1 MELQLLFIYILIV
14 LQKLYSKLT
23 IKNVN
28 KNMIIQEF
36 SIYAI
41 TSMFLLSSFDK
52 LLLPMITG
60 EVIGVKDTTRL
71 IARYPSVSKKLLMLI
86 VIIGGIV
93 ELYSSYLILSGHDT
107 KNKKQRNLGLY
118 ILVVFTILATFL
130 MYANPIVGYKY
141 LPIVSNISTIG
152 GLLSLT
158 QF

>member
-1 MELQLLFIYILIV
+1 MELQLLFIYVLIV
-14 LQKLYSKLT
+14 LQKLYIKLT
-23 IKNVN
+23 IKKVDMNI
-28 KNMIIQEF
+28 IIQEF
-36 SIYAI
+36 SIYAV
-41 TSMFLLSSFDK
+41 TGMFLLSSFDK
-52 LLLPMITG
+52 LLLPIITG
-60 EVIGVKDTTRL
+60 EVIGGKDTARL
-71 IARYPSVSKKLLMLI
+71 IARYPFVSEKLLTII

-93 ELYSSYLILSGHDT
+93 ELYSSYIILHGHDT

-118 ILVVFTILATFL
+118 ILSVFTVLATFL

>member
-118 ILVVFTILATFL
+118 ILVVFTILATLF

>member
-118 ILVVFTILATFL
+118 TLIVFTILATFL

>member
-1 MELQLLFIYILIV
+1 MELQILFIYVLIV
-14 LQKLYSKLT
+14 LQKLYSKLM

-36 SIYAI
+36 SIYAV
-41 TSMFLLSSFDK
+41 TGMFLLSSFDK
-52 LLLPMITG
+52 LLLPIITG
-60 EVIGVKDTTRL
+60 EVIGGKDTTRL

-118 ILVVFTILATFL
+118 ILIVFTILATLF

>member
-28 KNMIIQEF
+28 NNMIIQEF

-41 TSMFLLSSFDK
+41 TGMFLLSSFDK

-118 ILVVFTILATFL
+118 ILVVFTILATLF

>member
-1 MELQLLFIYILIV
+1 MELQLLFIYVLIV
-14 LQKLYSKLT
+14 LQKLYIKLT
-23 IKNVN
+23 IKKVDMNI
-28 KNMIIQEF
+28 IIQEF
-36 SIYAI
+36 SIYAV
-41 TSMFLLSSFDK
+41 TGMFLLSSFDK
-52 LLLPMITG
+52 LLLPIITG
-60 EVIGVKDTTRL
+60 EVIGGKDTVRL
-71 IARYPSVSKKLLMLI
+71 IARYPFVPEKLLTII

-93 ELYSSYLILSGHDT
+93 ELYSSYIILHGHDT

-118 ILVVFTILATFL
+118 ILSVFTVLATFL